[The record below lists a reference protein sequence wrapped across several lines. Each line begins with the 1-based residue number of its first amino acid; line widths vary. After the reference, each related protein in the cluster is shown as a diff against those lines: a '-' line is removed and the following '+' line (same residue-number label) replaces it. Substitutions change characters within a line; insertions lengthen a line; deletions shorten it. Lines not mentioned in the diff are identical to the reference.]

1 MKKLLLRSGLILP
14 FAFALHCGAKQKTET
29 ANVSTETD
37 SLALEKAPLEE
48 EVLET
53 PAEEIPEE
61 ESILPEIETEVPP
74 PVTFVL
80 KNTSEEPLVL
90 SLDHGWQPVIF
101 AYSGKPPRAK
111 SILMFPTHCT
121 ASCEAEPTEICP
133 VCEKPEKVKDVLAA
147 ENHHTIEPGTELEVP
162 WDGFTYDY
170 TKTKGEDEAGKK
182 TRCKC
187 WSKVPVEEKKYT
199 VKSCG
204 LRLTQDAKKRS
215 KYSCTKSSMEFPVE
229 EPIRVELELSL
240 IHI

>member
-1 MKKLLLRSGLILP
+1 MNKCLLRCALILP
-14 FAFALHCGAKQKTET
+14 LVFALHCGGSNKKTET
-29 ANVSTETD
+29 PDVSNDLEE
-37 SLALEKAPLEE
+37 LALEQVPAEE
-48 EVLET
+48 EVVEA
-53 PAEEIPEE
+53 PVEEVPEE

-80 KNTSEEPLVL
+80 KNTSDEPLVL

-121 ASCEAEPTEICP
+121 ASCEAEAVDICP

-147 ENHHTIEPGTELEVP
+147 ENHHTIDPGTELEVP
-162 WDGFTYDY
+162 WDGMVYDY
-170 TKTKGEDEAGKK
+170 TKTKGENEAGKT

-187 WSKVPVEEKKYT
+187 WSKAPVEEKKYT

-215 KYSCTKSSMEFPVE
+215 KYSCTKSSMELPVE
-229 EPIRVELELSL
+229 EPIRVELEFKK
-240 IHI
+240 